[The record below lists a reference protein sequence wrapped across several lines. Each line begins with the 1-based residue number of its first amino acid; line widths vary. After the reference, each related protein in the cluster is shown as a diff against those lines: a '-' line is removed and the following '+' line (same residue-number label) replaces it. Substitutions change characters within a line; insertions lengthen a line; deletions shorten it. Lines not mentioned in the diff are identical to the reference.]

1 MIPLKN
7 DILTYMGRFIPKI
20 DDWSICDTCCNTFKI
35 ANQYQQE
42 VWDFLMPYLDEQGVI
57 DGKPANERNREFE
70 LRFVAVMMLNYYLND
85 AYIDKVLYAYDH
97 MKNDGYYLKMGVAW
111 GLAEAY
117 VKCPEPTKAFL
128 KNNHLDDFTFNKAI
142 QKMQESF
149 RITPEEK
156 AALKA
161 MKR

>member
-1 MIPLKN
+1 MK
-7 DILTYMGRFIPKI
+7 KI
-20 DDWSICDTCCNTFKI
+20 RTTNHKI
-35 ANQYQQE
+35 TAA
-42 VWDFLMPYLDEQGVI
+42 LL
-57 DGKPANERNREFE
+57 
-70 LRFVAVMMLNYYLND
+70 VAVMMLNYYLND

-117 VKCPEPTKAFL
+117 VKCPEQTKSFL
-128 KNNHLDDFTFNKAI
+128 DNNHLDDFTFNKAI